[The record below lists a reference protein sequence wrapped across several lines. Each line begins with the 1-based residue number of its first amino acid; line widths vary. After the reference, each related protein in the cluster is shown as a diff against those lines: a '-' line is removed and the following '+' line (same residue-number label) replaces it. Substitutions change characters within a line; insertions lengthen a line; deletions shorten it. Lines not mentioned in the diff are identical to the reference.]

1 MQSLGIEGG
10 KLRAVSIVEARKAQR
25 IAEAIAALVA
35 AYGLKGHS
43 KRQRGVSGAESP
55 DSASKKSA
63 IWGVVEVGKSLR
75 NACFK

>member
-1 MQSLGIEGG
+1 MSSLGIEGG

-43 KRQRGVSGAESP
+43 KRRRGVSGAKSP
-55 DSASKKSA
+55 DSASKK
-63 IWGVVEVGKSLR
+63 KR
-75 NACFK
+75 NLGRSRSWEIVAKCLF